1 MLGDI
6 NLQWLV
12 DFTLGMCLA
21 STHTSHP
28 SKDHHK
34 FYKFHILLILFLTS
48 TQRNAEFTGVH
59 AALLF
64 ITLDL
69 LG

>member
-6 NLQWLV
+6 NLQQRV
-12 DFTLGMCLA
+12 DFVFGMCLP
-21 STHTSHP
+21 STNTSHP
-28 SKDHHK
+28 SKDHYK

-48 TQRNAEFTGVH
+48 TQRNAAFTPVH

-64 ITLDL
+64 ITLDPS
-69 LG
+69 G